1 MYAISIHPS
10 NIFARAGGID
20 EGFAMLHR
28 CGIEGIQFGLG
39 SLLMPADDVRAHRP
53 SIMDRPLDEVL
64 EAVRP
69 YKEAAQKHG
78 VAISQV
84 HAPYPSWELSD
95 EELNERMPDIMRK
108 TIAITAY
115 MQSPHCIIH
124 PAFPHQ
130 NRDRLTADEEWEV
143 NRRFYSSLIP
153 DLRAHHVMALLEN
166 MFSRDVEG
174 TRFAAACNDYYEAV
188 RWVDQLN
195 GIAGEELFG
204 FCFDTG
210 HCQLARQNIPRAVH
224 LLGKRLKAL
233 HMQDNSGHLDDH
245 RAPYTGTID
254 WAAFLSSLKAVG
266 YTGDLNF
273 EATNA
278 IAKFPNELTEDCL
291 RLLAATGRYFRQQLT
306 L

>member
-10 NIFARAGGID
+10 CTFERAGGID
-20 EGFAMLHR
+20 AGFAMLHR
-28 CGIEGIQFGLG
+28 AGIEGIQFGL
-39 SLLMPADDVRAHRP
+39 SSTLMPAADIRAHRP
-53 SIMDRPLDEVL
+53 SVMDGPLEAII

-84 HAPYPSWELSD
+84 HAPYPTWELGD
-95 EELNERMPDIMRK
+95 EELNARMPAVMRK
-108 TIAITAY
+108 SIAVTAY

-130 NRDRLTADEEWEV
+130 NRDRLSAEEEWEV
-143 NRRFYSSLIP
+143 NRGFYTALIP
-153 DLRAHHVMALLEN
+153 DLREHHVMALLEN

-174 TRFAAACNDYYEAV
+174 TRFAAACNDYPEAA
-188 RWVDQLN
+188 RWIDDLN
-195 GIAGEELFG
+195 DIAGEELFG

-210 HCQLARQNIPRAVH
+210 HCQLARQNIPRAVRI
-224 LLGKRLKAL
+224 LGKRIKAL

-254 WAAFLSSLKAVG
+254 WEAFLASLKAVG

-273 EATNA
+273 EAMNA
-278 IAKFPNELTEDCL
+278 IAAYPAALTEDCL
-291 RLLAATGRYFRQQLT
+291 RMLAQTGRYFRRRLSE
-306 L
+306 